1 MRTMSTFTLLLPR
14 DYVADATKHIET
26 AKERVVLLAM
36 VVAQGPDTQ
45 GLVDAILD
53 AARRGVKVYVA
64 ADVFTY
70 GELNGT
76 FLRNIYFSKK
86 ARAVTNMG
94 KLLRDAGVKFQWLGR
109 AQMLIFS
116 GRTHSKWCVIDDIV
130 YTFGGVNM
138 YQKGVE
144 NVDYMFK
151 TTSKQLADKIVAE
164 HMNLQR
170 ADKTGKLY
178 KSHQF
183 DSGSDHV
190 LVDCGIIG
198 NSIIYQHACDLATS
212 ATSIVYVSQYP
223 PAGKLLRRIEGKQA
237 ALYFNEPKSADF
249 LNSILIRITK
259 YLGGVTSNYRKKAY
273 LHAKFMIFYMPDGSR
288 VAITGSHNFSYV
300 GVMMGTREIALETRN
315 AKVIDQLEGFLK
327 KRVA

>member
-1 MRTMSTFTLLLPR
+1 MSYTLLLPKE
-14 DYVADATKHIET
+14 YVADATKHIQQ
-26 AKERVVLLAM
+26 AKDRIVLLAM

-45 GLVDAILD
+45 GLVDAILE
-53 AARRGVKVYVA
+53 ASRRGVTVLVA

-70 GELNGT
+70 GEINGT

-94 KLLRDAGVKFQWLGR
+94 KILRDAGVKFSWLGR
-109 AQMLIFS
+109 AKSLIFS

-151 TTSKQLADKIVAE
+151 TVSKELADKIVHE
-164 HMNLQR
+164 HKTLEK
-170 ADKTGKLY
+170 ADKHGRLY

-183 DSGSDHV
+183 DFNGDHV
-190 LVDCGIIG
+190 LVDCGIVG
-198 NSIIYQHACDLATS
+198 NSIIYRHACDLASS

-223 PAGKLLRRIEGKQA
+223 PSGKLAHRIKNKQNM
-237 ALYFNEPKSADF
+237 LYFNEAKSADF
-249 LNSILIRITK
+249 FNSILIHVTK
-259 YLGGVTSNYRKKAY
+259 ATTGTTSQYTHRRY
-273 LHAKFMIFYMPDGSR
+273 LHAKFIIFYMPDGSR
-288 VAITGSHNFSYV
+288 VAITGSHNFNYT
-300 GVMMGTREIALETRN
+300 GVIMGTREIALETRN
-315 AKVIDQLEGFLK
+315 PEIIDQLEKFLK
-327 KRVA
+327 EQVA